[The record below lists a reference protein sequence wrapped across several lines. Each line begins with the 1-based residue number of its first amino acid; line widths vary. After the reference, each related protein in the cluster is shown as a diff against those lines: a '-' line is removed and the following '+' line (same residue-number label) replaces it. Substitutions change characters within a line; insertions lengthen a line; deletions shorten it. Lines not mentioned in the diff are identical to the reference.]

1 MASAILEEELP
12 AVEWS
17 RSEGGFADVES
28 PVVTGDQEM
37 MALSIDNVGNP
48 LTRGKLMASAILE
61 DELPAVG

>member
-1 MASAILEEELP
+1 
-12 AVEWS
+12 
-17 RSEGGFADVES
+17 
-28 PVVTGDQEM
+28 M